1 MTTLLHLAGA
11 AETALAWITAAWM
24 AASDLITV
32 ALLLTLLD
40 RLAAAVRLTYRA
52 GHAVGSA
59 WFRWGLPT
67 LLAIADGISWLLAQI
82 DWTEVRSTLV
92 ATVRTL
98 VALAITLA
106 QHLEARHQL
115 WIGSIDWT
123 DAKATRPAPV
133 APAVNPLYPLAIALE
148 ALPSKQLKALTGS
161 RRRCRKSELI
171 AAWMAA

>member
-82 DWTEVRSTLV
+82 DWHEVRSTLV
-92 ATVRTL
+92 ATARTL
-98 VALAITLA
+98 VALAIAAGLSLRDA
-106 QHLEARHQL
+106 HRRWVGQIE
-115 WIGSIDWT
+115 WT
-123 DAKATRPAPV
+123 SAPMAPTTPV

-148 ALPSKQLKALTGS
+148 ARTSKQLKALTGS

-171 AAWMAA
+171 AAWIAA